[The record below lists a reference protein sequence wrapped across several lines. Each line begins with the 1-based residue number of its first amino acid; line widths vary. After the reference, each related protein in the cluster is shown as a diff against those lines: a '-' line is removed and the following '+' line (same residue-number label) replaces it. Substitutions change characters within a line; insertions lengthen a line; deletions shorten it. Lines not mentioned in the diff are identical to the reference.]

1 MIRTLII
8 ARRELH
14 ALFLSPLA
22 WAVLAVI
29 QAIAAYLFLGRVN
42 SFLNLQTMLARM
54 PNAPGVTSFVVSP
67 LFGSVSI
74 ILLMVVPLLSMRLV
88 ADERRSGT
96 LTLLLSAPVSM
107 SEIVIGKFLGL
118 FTFLCLMVVLI
129 TAMPLSL
136 MAGTHLDLGK
146 LAAGVLGLVLM
157 LGAFAAAG
165 LFMSTMT
172 RQPVVAAV
180 GSFGLLLLLWI
191 LGFAGDFGSA
201 GVGHVLGYLSL
212 VRHFQALSRGE
223 VVSTDVVYYLLMI
236 TLFLVLGIRRLD
248 ADRLQQ

>member
-1 MIRTLII
+1 MSATFTI

-42 SFLNLQTMLARM
+42 DFLNVQTMLSRV
-54 PNAPGVTSFVVSP
+54 PNAPGVTDFVVAP

-74 ILLMVVPLLSMRLV
+74 ILLMVVPLLSMRMI
-88 ADERRSGT
+88 ADERRTGT

-118 FTFLCLMVVLI
+118 FAFLCLMVAMI
-129 TAMPLSL
+129 TCMPLSL
-136 MAGTHLDLGK
+136 EAGTHLDLGK

-165 LFMSTMT
+165 LFMSAMT
-172 RQPVVAAV
+172 SQPVVAAV

-191 LGFAGDFGSA
+191 LSFAGNFGNEA
-201 GVGHVLGYLSL
+201 LGHVLSYLSL
-212 VRHFQALSRGE
+212 VKHFQGLVKGE
-223 VVSTDVVYYLLMI
+223 VVSTDVVYYVLVI
-236 TLFLVLGIRRLD
+236 ILFLALGIRRLD
-248 ADRLQQ
+248 ADRLQR